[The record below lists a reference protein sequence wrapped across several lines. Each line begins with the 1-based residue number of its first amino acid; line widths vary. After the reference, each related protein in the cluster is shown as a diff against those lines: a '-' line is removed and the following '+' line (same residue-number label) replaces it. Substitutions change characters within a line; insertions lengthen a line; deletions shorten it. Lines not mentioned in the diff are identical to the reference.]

1 VDLTAQTL
9 PVSESKLRE
18 LLSKM
23 EKLGVKESDL
33 EESFARSSGPGGQN
47 VNKVETLVILV
58 HRPTGL
64 TVRCQSE
71 RSQAVNRFLAR
82 RQLLDELEARIKGEA
97 SAKQQAIWK
106 IRKQKRKRSKRAKEK
121 MLRAKHEHSEKKE
134 LRKPLRF

>member
-1 VDLTAQTL
+1 VPAF
-9 PVSESKLRE
+9 PVSEAKVQA
-18 LLSKM
+18 LLAKM
-23 EKLGVKESDL
+23 QALGVKESDF

-64 TVRCQSE
+64 TVRCQNE
-71 RSQAVNRFLAR
+71 RSQALNRYLAR
-82 RQLLDELEARIKGEA
+82 RQLLDALESRVRGEA
-97 SAKQQAIWK
+97 SASQQAIWK

-121 MLRAKHEHSEKKE
+121 MLRDKHRHAETKE

>member
-1 VDLTAQTL
+1 MTSLLDF
-9 PVSESKLRE
+9 PVSESKLKE

-23 EKLGVKESDL
+23 DELGVKESDL

-71 RSQAVNRFLAR
+71 RSQAINRFLAR
-82 RQLLDELEARIKGEA
+82 RQLLDELESRIKGEA

>member
-1 VDLTAQTL
+1 MQAF

-18 LLSKM
+18 LQAKM
-23 EKLGVKESDL
+23 DELGIRESDF
-33 EESFARSSGPGGQN
+33 EESFGRSSGPGGQN

-58 HRPTGL
+58 HKPTGL
-64 TVRCQSE
+64 SVRCQSE
-71 RSQAVNRFLAR
+71 RSQGINRFLAR
-82 RQLLDELEARIKGEA
+82 RRLVDEIESRVKGEA

-121 MLRAKHEHSEKKE
+121 MLREKHRHAETKE